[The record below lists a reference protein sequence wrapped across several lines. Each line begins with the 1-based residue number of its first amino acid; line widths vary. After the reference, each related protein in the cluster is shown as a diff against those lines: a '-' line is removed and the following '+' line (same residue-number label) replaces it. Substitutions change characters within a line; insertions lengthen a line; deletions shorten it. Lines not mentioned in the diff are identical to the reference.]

1 MLKIEPLTKN
11 HDRVEFDCG
20 DDDLNRYLQ
29 RTARQHL
36 EKGMSKTFVLID
48 DNNPNRILG
57 YYTLAACE
65 VHVEKLP
72 RKFSKKYP
80 SKVPAAKL
88 ARLAVSKIKQR
99 QGCGTIMMVNAI
111 ERILLV
117 SKNLGIIG
125 FFVDAKNEN
134 AKDYYEKFGFISLPD
149 NPLELFLPIAT
160 LQQAYDSIVLK

>member
-11 HDRVEFDCG
+11 HDRAEFDCG
-20 DDDLNRYLQ
+20 NDELNRYLQ
-29 RTARQHL
+29 KTARQHL

-48 DNNPNRILG
+48 DDNPKKILG
-57 YYTLAACE
+57 CYTLAACE
-65 VHVEKLP
+65 IHVEKLP
-72 RKFSKKYP
+72 RKYSKKYP
-80 SKVPAAKL
+80 SKAPAAKL

-99 QGCGTIMMVNAI
+99 QGCGAIMMVNAI

-125 FFVDAKNEN
+125 FFVDAKNDE
-134 AKDYYEKFGFISLPD
+134 AKGYYEKFGLISLPD

-160 LQQAYDSIVLK
+160 LQKAYESIMLK